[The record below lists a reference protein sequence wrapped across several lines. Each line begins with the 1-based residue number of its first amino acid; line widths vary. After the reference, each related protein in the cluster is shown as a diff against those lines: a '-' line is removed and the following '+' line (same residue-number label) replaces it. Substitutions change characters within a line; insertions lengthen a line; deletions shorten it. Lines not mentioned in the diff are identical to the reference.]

1 MIVLV
6 AGALLCALA
15 ADPASSST
23 PGEASRAADDSQ
35 RGSRDPAAGRDER
48 TGPPGAGVTSG
59 EANSMAGGR
68 TDEGPRGGTG
78 IREGG
83 DRIRKDHQRAR
94 ANAQARGRNK
104 KGSFERPADTPAQ
117 MNRNPKPLSSSGPQE
132 DPGGSSTR
140 GVSGKGAEKQPDK
153 KETGAEPP
161 HPK

>member
-6 AGALLCALA
+6 VGALLCALA

-35 RGSRDPAAGRDER
+35 RGSRDPAAGRGDER
-48 TGPPGAGVTSG
+48 TGPPAAGVTSG

-83 DRIRKDHQRAR
+83 DRISKDHQRAR

-104 KGSFERPADTPAQ
+104 K
-117 MNRNPKPLSSSGPQE
+117 
-132 DPGGSSTR
+132 
-140 GVSGKGAEKQPDK
+140 
-153 KETGAEPP
+153 
-161 HPK
+161 